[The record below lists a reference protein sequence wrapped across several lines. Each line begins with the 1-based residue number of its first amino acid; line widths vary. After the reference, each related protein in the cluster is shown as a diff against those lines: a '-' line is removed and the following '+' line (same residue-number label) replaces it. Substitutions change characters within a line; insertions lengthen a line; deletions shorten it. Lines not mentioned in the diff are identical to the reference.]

1 MIVMFE
7 KLENYFMNIFENLFP
22 KYITT
27 KNMVFFILAL
37 VFIVFI
43 LRNTDIMILFFAS
56 FVIACSLNPIVD
68 KLSNKFKRNT
78 AAIIVLVGLILFVAL
93 FLIPAIILSANEIK
107 TFAVSF
113 PEYIYKLTDFIN
125 AQPYAEKLG
134 INHFNLDMI
143 VTYFAN
149 SSSDILS
156 NMANFGK
163 YIGTACIY
171 TIISLMII
179 YYFMADKELLKK
191 TFLSFFPESMKKR
204 SSEIHDIITK
214 KVGGYMA
221 AQVVTMAS
229 VGIVMTIGLLISGI
243 EYAFLLGLLTG
254 ILDLIPV
261 VGPGIALIIGLITTY
276 QLGVGAVIAVII
288 SFTVAQVVE
297 NQFVRPYIFGKFLD
311 LHPLMIYLFLF
322 IMAKYAGIIGVVF
335 APAVAAIVVVL
346 IQELYIKNLQ
356 KL

>member
-1 MIVMFE
+1 MNMFE
-7 KLENYFMNIFENLFP
+7 NFFP
-22 KYITT
+22 KYFTT
-27 KNMVFFILAL
+27 KNLVFFILAL
-37 VFIVFI
+37 VLIVFI

-68 KLSNKFKRNT
+68 KLSGKFSRNMS
-78 AAIIVLVGLILFVAL
+78 AAIVLIGLIVFLAL
-93 FLIPAIILSANEIK
+93 FLIPTIILSANEIK
-107 TFAVSF
+107 TFAISF
-113 PEYIYKLTDFIN
+113 PEYIYKLADYIN
-125 AQPYAEKLG
+125 AQPYAAKLG
-134 INHFNLDMI
+134 LNHLDLDMI
-143 VTYFAN
+143 MNYFAS

-156 NMANFGK
+156 NMANMGK
-163 YIGTACIY
+163 YIGTGAIY
-171 TIISLMII
+171 IIISIMII
-179 YYFMADKELLKK
+179 YYFMADKDLLKK
-191 TFLSFFPESMKKR
+191 TFLSFFPEQMKKR

-221 AQVVTMAS
+221 AQIVTMAS

-254 ILDLIPV
+254 ILDIIPV

-276 QLGVGAVIAVII
+276 QLGIGAVIAVIVT
-288 SFTVAQVVE
+288 FTVAQVIE
-297 NQFVRPYIFGKFLD
+297 NQLVRPYIFGKFLD

-322 IMAKYAGIIGVVF
+322 IMAKHVGVIGVVF

-346 IQELYIKNLQ
+346 IQELYVKNLP

>member
-1 MIVMFE
+1 
-7 KLENYFMNIFENLFP
+7 MNMFENLFP

-27 KNMVFFILAL
+27 KNLVFFILAL
-37 VFIVFI
+37 VLVIFI

-68 KLSNKFKRNT
+68 KLTGKFSRNV
-78 AAIIVLVGLILFVAL
+78 ASAIVLVGLIIFLAL
-93 FLIPAIILSANEIK
+93 FLVPTIILSANEIK
-107 TFAVSF
+107 TFAISF
-113 PEYIYKLTDFIN
+113 PEYVYKLADFIN
-125 AQPYAEKLG
+125 SQPYAAKLG
-134 INHFNLDMI
+134 INHLNLDMVI
-143 VTYFAN
+143 NYFAS

-156 NMANFGK
+156 NMANMGK
-163 YIGTACIY
+163 YLGTAAIY
-171 TIISLMII
+171 TIISIMII
-179 YYFMADKELLKK
+179 YYFMADKDLLKK
-191 TFLSFFPESMKKR
+191 TFLSFFPEQMKKR

-221 AQVVTMAS
+221 AQIVTMAS
-229 VGIVMTIGLLISGI
+229 VGIVMTIGLLVSGI

-254 ILDLIPV
+254 ILDIIPV

-276 QLGVGAVIAVII
+276 QLGAWAVIAVII

-297 NQFVRPYIFGKFLD
+297 NQLVRPYIFGKFLD

-322 IMAKYAGIIGVVF
+322 IMAKHVGVIGVVF

-346 IQELYIKNLQ
+346 IQELYVKNLQ

>member
-1 MIVMFE
+1 
-7 KLENYFMNIFENLFP
+7 
-22 KYITT
+22 
-27 KNMVFFILAL
+27 
-37 VFIVFI
+37 
-43 LRNTDIMILFFAS
+43 
-56 FVIACSLNPIVD
+56 
-68 KLSNKFKRNT
+68 
-78 AAIIVLVGLILFVAL
+78 
-93 FLIPAIILSANEIK
+93 
-107 TFAVSF
+107 
-113 PEYIYKLTDFIN
+113 
-125 AQPYAEKLG
+125 
-134 INHFNLDMI
+134 
-143 VTYFAN
+143 
-149 SSSDILS
+149 
-156 NMANFGK
+156 
-163 YIGTACIY
+163 
-171 TIISLMII
+171 
-179 YYFMADKELLKK
+179 
-191 TFLSFFPESMKKR
+191 MKKR

-221 AQVVTMAS
+221 AQIVTMAS